1 LNKRYKAL
9 ALFSG
14 GLDSLLSVLYMQKL
28 GIEVIPI
35 FFRTPFFTEERPL
48 QTAQANGLA
57 LTVIDFS
64 AEHLEMLRNPV
75 YGFGK
80 NFNPCIDCHGLM
92 FRTAGDL
99 LEKFNADFLISGEV
113 LSQRPMSQR
122 KDAMNAV
129 SKLSG
134 YKDLLIRPL
143 SQQLLADTKPIRENW
158 IAKADMLALNGRSRK
173 PQLELAKELG
183 VHSFPSPA
191 GGCRLTDKNFSVRLR
206 DLIKYNQLELDN
218 INLLRFGRHFRLN
231 DTTKLIVGRDEND
244 NDMLQALNLGDV
256 FLLVEEY
263 PGPLCIIKGA
273 EIDEDIIALS
283 AGILAYFIKKA
294 PDELAVPWGTEFPLQ
309 NSLTVKKADAQT
321 INQYMIKE

>member
-1 LNKRYKAL
+1 LNRPYKAI

-14 GLDSLLSVLYMQKL
+14 GLDSLLSVLFMKKL
-28 GIEVIPI
+28 GVEVMPI
-35 FFRTPFFTEERPL
+35 FFKTPFFTEERPL
-48 QTAQANGLA
+48 QTAQANGLS
-57 LTVIDFS
+57 LSVIDFS
-64 AEHLEMLRNPV
+64 VAHLEMLRNPR

-92 FRTAGDL
+92 FRTAGDM
-99 LEKFNADFLISGEV
+99 LEKFNADFIISGEV

-158 IAKADMLALNGRSRK
+158 IKKEDMLALNGRSRK
-173 PQLELAKELG
+173 PQLELARQLG
-183 VHSFPSPA
+183 VTSFPSPA

-231 DTTKLIVGRDEND
+231 DNAKLIIGRDESDND
-244 NDMLQALNLGDV
+244 NLLELKLGDL
-256 FLLVEEY
+256 FLLAEEY
-263 PGPLCIIKGA
+263 PGPLGIIKGS
-273 EIDEDIIALS
+273 EIDDNILSLS
-283 AGILAYFIKKA
+283 AGILAYYNRKA
-294 PDELAVPWGTEFPLQ
+294 PLEVNVSYGKSFPLTNAIVLEKTESQ
-309 NSLTVKKADAQT
+309 LVRD
-321 INQYMIKE
+321 YMIKE